1 MVYINKFSE
10 EELNNLGLFIK
21 SHYHNTINNLILL
34 YDYLRNLY
42 PNILREDLSPEKI
55 SLKIYGEKEVNEA
68 KISKLLSDF
77 GELAERFLIQA
88 ELEKSNSLRNGLLL
102 KAFHEKDLRNKYR
115 SLLKKMRRPSE
126 KSFKEKED
134 AYSDMFRIE
143 EENFDYQHAL
153 NDKRIAAAY
162 EKKTEMLDYF
172 IVLKKLKNYYDY
184 IISEAYLTRN
194 DKVEKLFF
202 AEVLGFVEA
211 NLSGIKRHHPF
222 IYLYYLLT
230 QFYRNYEMKYLN
242 ELEEY
247 YEISYKKFSSELFYA
262 FNKAII
268 SAYLKIRS
276 KRIGDVEFYNEK
288 LFKINDNIF
297 MKNPGD
303 FGKNFGNIPFRSH
316 NFLSVAEIALSLGKS
331 AWTKKFIDKYK
342 SSMKDEFRNDCCN
355 IVMMKYN
362 YLIKNY
368 EEAVSYGTQVSGK
381 FPNYYY
387 TSRILI
393 IRAHYELSDHKR
405 MHTVFENLKQYLKRN
420 KKMNEYDQNR
430 LKTFLAFFS
439 KFIKVMENIT
449 DKKIYADRRA
459 ELLSEIEKLSNT
471 LDSRKWFLEKLG

>member
-1 MVYINKFSE
+1 MYFLNQFSE
-10 EELNNLGLFIK
+10 KELNYFELFLR
-21 SHYHNTINNLILL
+21 SRYFNSYETVILL
-34 YDYLRNLY
+34 FEYLKTLY
-42 PNILREDLSPEKI
+42 PRITSKDISPYKI

-68 KISKLLSDF
+68 KIRKLLSDF
-77 GELAERFLIQA
+77 GGLADKFFIQT
-88 ELEKSNSLRNGLLL
+88 ELEKSSSLRNGLLL
-102 KAFHEKDLRNKYR
+102 KAFREKDLRNKYR

-126 KSFKEKED
+126 ISFKEKEG
-134 AYSDMFRIE
+134 AYADMFRIE

-153 NDKRIAAAY
+153 NDKRITAAY

-172 IVLKKLKNYYDY
+172 IVHKKLKNYYDY
-184 IISEAYLTRN
+184 IISEAYLTKN

-230 QFYRNYEMKYLN
+230 QFYRNYEVKYLN
-242 ELEEY
+242 ELTEY

-268 SAYLKIRS
+268 SAYLKMRS
-276 KRIGDVEFYNEK
+276 KRIGDVEYYNEK

-297 MKNPGD
+297 MKNPND
-303 FGKNFGNIPFRSH
+303 FGKYFGNIPFRSH

-342 SSMKDEFRNDCCN
+342 NSMKDEFREDCYN
-355 IVMMKYN
+355 IVLMKYN

-368 EEAVSYGTQVSGK
+368 EEAVSYGIKVSGK

-387 TSRILI
+387 TTRILI
-393 IRAHYELSDHKR
+393 IRAYYELSDQKM
-405 MHTVFENLKQYLKRN
+405 MHTFFENLKQYLKR
-420 KKMNEYDQNR
+420 KKNLNDFDQNR
-430 LKTFLAFFS
+430 LKTFLIFFS
-439 KFIKVMENIT
+439 KFIRVMESIT
-449 DKKIYADRRA
+449 DKKLIADRRA